1 MGFARC
7 KQQTCRVTITPDF
20 IEVGEASFGDVPVR
34 GVAVVEEE
42 PPVPAALTLEPKVLL
57 PLS

>member
-20 IEVGEASFGDVPVR
+20 IEVGEASFGDVTVR
-34 GVAVVEEE
+34 GVAVVEKE
-42 PPVPAALTLEPKVLL
+42 PTVPSALTLEPKVLL